1 MKLENRQL
9 IEIIGV
15 LAVVISLLFVG
26 LELRQSTI
34 ASRAAAYQEIG
45 LATSELWFQLAHNR
59 ELNDLFAKIVNGPE
73 DDYRNLNDS
82 DRQLLI
88 SLTIGSLR
96 QFETIYL
103 QVSQGLLQAEALSS
117 LGYDAFLRSND
128 LKFMWCDVRPEVGEP
143 FAAYIESN
151 GMQGCN

>member
-1 MKLENRQL
+1 MKLDNRQ
-9 IEIIGV
+9 IVEIVGM

-45 LATSELWFQLAHNR
+45 LATSGLWYQLANNR
-59 ELNDLFAKIVNGPE
+59 ELNDLFLKIVNGTE
-73 DDYRNLNDS
+73 DDYRDLNDS

-88 SLTIGSLR
+88 SLTIGSQR

-103 QVSQGLLQAEALSS
+103 KVSKGL
-117 LGYDAFLRSND
+117 
-128 LKFMWCDVRPEVGEP
+128 
-143 FAAYIESN
+143 
-151 GMQGCN
+151 